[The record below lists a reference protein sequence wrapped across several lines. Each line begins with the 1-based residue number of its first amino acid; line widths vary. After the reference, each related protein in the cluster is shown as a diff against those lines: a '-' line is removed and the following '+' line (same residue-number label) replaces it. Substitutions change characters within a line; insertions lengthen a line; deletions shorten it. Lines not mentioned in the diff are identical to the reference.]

1 MSRCTRAGRSALVIP
16 DRRLP
21 RRTFGRRRMG
31 IVLLLGG
38 YCDHGNVLLPT
49 WHRVYPLKLEEAL
62 QSIPGCEQLML
73 SY

>member
-1 MSRCTRAGRSALVIP
+1 
-16 DRRLP
+16 
-21 RRTFGRRRMG
+21 MG